1 MKILSSATKVVL
13 LLVTITLCVWLFM
26 DKVDVQAFIWMVWLV
41 FGFYFNSKPNMK
53 EDFPK
58 DL

>member
-1 MKILSSATKVVL
+1 MKILSSATKIVL

-41 FGFYFNSKPNMK
+41 FGFYFNNKPNLK

>member
-1 MKILSSATKVVL
+1 MILKSATKIVL
-13 LLVTITLCVWLFM
+13 LLVTVTLCVWLFM

-41 FGFYFNSKPNMK
+41 FGFYFNSKPNLK
-53 EDFPK
+53 EDLPK